1 VTVTEVRPIGASS
14 VAPSAMLLVP
24 SVIDEFVKLEL
35 AMFDNVL
42 VEPLID
48 LLVNV
53 WVPVSVATVE
63 SMAMVTG
70 AEPL

>member
-1 VTVTEVRPIGASS
+1 MTVTEVRPAGASS

-63 SMAMVTG
+63 SIAMVTG